1 MCEIVRDHNHIS
13 HQVIGFSIA
22 LLTGMVHFMERRR
35 TPTQSPR
42 QRAREKA
49 KRKNRKNIF
58 AYFRELFTLK
68 YDLWIKSDVIKF
80 LMHKQLI

>member
-1 MCEIVRDHNHIS
+1 MTGLRAML
-13 HQVIGFSIA
+13 VILSMMLMSFIRIGQ
-22 LLTGMVHFMERRR
+22 LQMVHFMERRR